1 MTSEKLKSQKNAN
14 AQNQTLKHSKSNAKD
29 QISKSQNLKIKA
41 QKIKI
46 KTTQTWRGNRE
57 PQIHHCL
64 ARSNR
69 NNLVAAGCD
78 S

>member
-46 KTTQTWRGNRE
+46 KTTQT
-57 PQIHHCL
+57 
-64 ARSNR
+64 
-69 NNLVAAGCD
+69 
-78 S
+78 